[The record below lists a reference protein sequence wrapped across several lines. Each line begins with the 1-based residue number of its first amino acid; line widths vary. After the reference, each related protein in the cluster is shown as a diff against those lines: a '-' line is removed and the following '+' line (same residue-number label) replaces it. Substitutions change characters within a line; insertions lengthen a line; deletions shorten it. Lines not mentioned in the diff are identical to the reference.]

1 MNQRSSKIV
10 HLIASLIVILLSGC
24 SLSADNPAGIDYSGR
39 GPSSI
44 LTDTLVVTAAD
55 TTWTYDLSL
64 ERSPILMVGEYGG
77 YEAATLL
84 RFVGYVEGADVV
96 TAKLILNGITADTDG
111 DSTDTI
117 TLNLYRVTAEWDSS
131 WSGDDLGGLSAILG
145 EVLSQ
150 RQIPLSATS
159 DTLAFSIP
167 VDLVQSWVDDTGEA
181 VKGVALVATSPAA
194 FLMHFD
200 SDNAISTRAGLR
212 PHLEYEYIH
221 PDGGDLRAESKEAA
235 MDLSLISISGTP
247 ASDEL
252 WVGRGVPFRS
262 LFTFDT
268 SALPA
273 DITVNRAQLNL
284 GVKTD
289 EGISDGVSIVAA
301 LPLSEDPWNLPVD
314 DIVTSGSTSPG
325 VTVALSDSA
334 ASLIVTSALG
344 KYFEQDLQQLG
355 LMVFSIG
362 EGSGVG
368 LIKLW
373 DSTATL
379 PNRATLQIIYSLPS
393 GITP

>member
-1 MNQRSSKIV
+1 MNIDRLWCSV
-10 HLIASLIVILLSGC
+10 AVPLVILSAGC
-24 SLSADNPAGIDYSGR
+24 SLSADNPAGIDFSGR

-55 TTWTYDLSL
+55 TSWTYDLSL
-64 ERSPILMVGEYGG
+64 DRSPVLMVGQYGG

-84 RFVGYVEGADVV
+84 RFTSYIEGADVV

-117 TLNLYRVTAEWDSS
+117 TLNLHRVTAEWDSS
-131 WSGDDLGGLSAILG
+131 WSGEELGGLPAILG

-150 RQIPLSATS
+150 RQIPLNETA

-167 VDLVQSWVDDTGEA
+167 ADVVQSWVDDAGEA
-181 VKGVALVATSPAA
+181 AKGVALVATSPAA

-200 SDNAISTRAGLR
+200 SDNAISTRSGLR

-221 PDGGDLRAESKEAA
+221 PDGGDLRAESIEAA
-235 MDLSLISISGTP
+235 RDLSLLSYSGVP

-252 WVGRGVPFRS
+252 WIGRGVPYRS
-262 LFTFDT
+262 LLTFDT

-273 DITVNRAQLNL
+273 DITVNRAQLNM
-284 GVKTD
+284 GVKAD
-289 EGISDGVSIVAA
+289 EGVNEEIAIVAA
-301 LPLSEDPWNLPVD
+301 LSLSEDPWND
-314 DIVTSGSTSPG
+314 DTVTSETTSPG

-334 ASLIVTSALG
+334 VSLIVTGALR
-344 KYFEQDLQQLG
+344 KHFEQDLQQLV
-355 LMVFSIG
+355 LIVFSIG

-368 LIKLW
+368 LTKLW
-373 DSTATL
+373 DSTAAP
-379 PNRATLQIIYSLPS
+379 PNRATLQIVYSLPS